1 MEQNIENKIDYK
13 SRLYNLYRFNK
24 KKIYIFVFI
33 LISILIASI
42 FLKYN
47 SNKKD
52 ILISE
57 NYIKAGVFL
66 SLDKKEEAIKIYE
79 EIIFSKNE
87 FYSILALN
95 TLLDKNL
102 ISQNNKILDY
112 FNAVEKIQKSS
123 DQNDII
129 KFKKALFLLEQSNF
143 EEGNNLLQNL
153 VDKNSK
159 LKSLAEE
166 ILSK

>member
-24 KKIYIFVFI
+24 KKLYIFFFI
-33 LISILIASI
+33 LITILIASI

-47 SNKKD
+47 SNKKN

-87 FYSILALN
+87 FYSTLALN

-102 ISQNNKILDY
+102 ISQNKKILDY

-159 LKSLAEE
+159 LKLLAGE

>member
-1 MEQNIENKIDYK
+1 M
-13 SRLYNLYRFNK
+13 
-24 KKIYIFVFI
+24 
-33 LISILIASI
+33 
-42 FLKYN
+42 
-47 SNKKD
+47 
-52 ILISE
+52 
-57 NYIKAGVFL
+57 
-66 SLDKKEEAIKIYE
+66 
-79 EIIFSKNE
+79 
-87 FYSILALN
+87 ALN

-123 DQNDII
+123 EQNDII
-129 KFKKALFLLEQSNF
+129 KFKKALFLLEQSNS

>member
-1 MEQNIENKIDYK
+1 MEQNVENKIDYK

-24 KKIYIFVFI
+24 KKLYIFVFI
-33 LISILIASI
+33 LITILIASI

-123 DQNDII
+123 EQNDII

-143 EEGNNLLQNL
+143 EEGNILLQNL

-159 LKSLAEE
+159 LKPLAEE

>member
-47 SNKKD
+47 NNKKD

-112 FNAVEKIQKSS
+112 FSAVEKIQKSS
-123 DQNDII
+123 EQNDII

-143 EEGNNLLQNL
+143 KEGNDLLQNL

>member
-24 KKIYIFVFI
+24 KKLYIFVFI
-33 LISILIASI
+33 LITILIASI

-123 DQNDII
+123 EQNDII

-143 EEGNNLLQNL
+143 EEGNILLQNL

-159 LKSLAEE
+159 LKPLAEE

>member
-87 FYSILALN
+87 FYSTLALN

-102 ISQNNKILDY
+102 ISQNKKILDY

-129 KFKKALFLLEQSNF
+129 KFKKALFLLEQSNS

-159 LKSLAEE
+159 LKPLAEE

>member
-24 KKIYIFVFI
+24 KKLYIFVFI
-33 LISILIASI
+33 LITILIGSI

-47 SNKKD
+47 INKKD

-129 KFKKALFLLEQSNF
+129 KFKKALFLLEQSNS
-143 EEGNNLLQNL
+143 EEGNNLLKNL

-159 LKSLAEE
+159 LKPLAEE

>member
-24 KKIYIFVFI
+24 KKLYIFVFI

-123 DQNDII
+123 EQNDII

>member
-112 FNAVEKIQKSS
+112 FSAVEKIQKSS
-123 DQNDII
+123 EQNDII

-143 EEGNNLLQNL
+143 KEGNNLLQNL

>member
-129 KFKKALFLLEQSNF
+129 KFKKALFLLEQSNS

-159 LKSLAEE
+159 LKPLAEE

>member
-66 SLDKKEEAIKIYE
+66 S
-79 EIIFSKNE
+79 
-87 FYSILALN
+87 
-95 TLLDKNL
+95 
-102 ISQNNKILDY
+102 
-112 FNAVEKIQKSS
+112 
-123 DQNDII
+123 
-129 KFKKALFLLEQSNF
+129 
-143 EEGNNLLQNL
+143 
-153 VDKNSK
+153 
-159 LKSLAEE
+159 
-166 ILSK
+166 

>member
-66 SLDKKEEAIKIYE
+66 SLDKQEEAIKIYE

-112 FNAVEKIQKSS
+112 FSAVEKIQKSS
-123 DQNDII
+123 EQNDII

>member
-112 FNAVEKIQKSS
+112 FSAVEKIQKSS
-123 DQNDII
+123 EQNDII

>member
-24 KKIYIFVFI
+24 KKIYIFVLI

-129 KFKKALFLLEQSNF
+129 KFKKALFLLEQSNS

-159 LKSLAEE
+159 LKPLAEE

>member
-13 SRLYNLYRFNK
+13 SRLYNLYRLNK
-24 KKIYIFVFI
+24 KKLYIFVFI
-33 LISILIASI
+33 LIIILIASI

-79 EIIFSKNE
+79 KIIFSKNE

-129 KFKKALFLLEQSNF
+129 KFKKALFLLEQSNS
-143 EEGNNLLQNL
+143 EEGNILLQNL

-159 LKSLAEE
+159 LKPLAEE

>member
-1 MEQNIENKIDYK
+1 MEQKIENKIDYK

-24 KKIYIFVFI
+24 KKLYIFIFI
-33 LISILIASI
+33 LITILIASI

-102 ISQNNKILDY
+102 ISENNKILDY

-129 KFKKALFLLEQSNF
+129 KFKKALFLLEQSNS

-159 LKSLAEE
+159 LKPLAEE

>member
-24 KKIYIFVFI
+24 KKLYIFVFI
-33 LISILIASI
+33 LITILIASI

-123 DQNDII
+123 DQNDI
-129 KFKKALFLLEQSNF
+129 
-143 EEGNNLLQNL
+143 
-153 VDKNSK
+153 
-159 LKSLAEE
+159 
-166 ILSK
+166 